1 MNNLQKIIK
10 TGWKKIWKKYKAE
23 IILISL
29 SFLIMLV
36 SLIVFFYNQFP
47 KTNDEELIQPVEKVS
62 QLTNQ
67 KIYIDIGGAVKKP
80 NVYKLNFGARIKDV
94 LELAGGF
101 SEEADQSYFIRN
113 FNLSKVLNDQEKIYI
128 PSLSETSSGIFVE
141 NPQVLQNL
149 QANYS
154 NDIPISQQDLIN
166 INEASEQELDKL
178 PGVGK
183 VTANKIISARPYS
196 KIEDLIEKKVLN
208 QSVFEKIK
216 GLIQI

>member
-47 KTNDEELIQPVEKVS
+47 KTNAEELIQPVEKVS

-183 VTANKIISARPYS
+183 LKI
-196 KIEDLIEKKVLN
+196 
-208 QSVFEKIK
+208 
-216 GLIQI
+216 